1 MGQVVV
7 FFLTLFGSYFVLMV
21 LGLGGFSWIAAFV
34 ISAVGMGKW
43 REKKSK
49 ENPHDERY
57 W

>member
-7 FFLTLFGSYFVLMV
+7 FFLTLFGTYFVSMAV
-21 LGLGGFSWIAAFV
+21 GLGGFSWIVAFV
-34 ISAVGMGKW
+34 ISAAAIGKW

-49 ENPHDERY
+49 ENPYDERY